1 MPKGAIEP
9 MNKAQDRLEAA
20 FDKLDSIGFPF
31 DQDLEW
37 HWTKAAERFTSPT
50 LWKVFGLAQ
59 ILEKEQPLTVRG
71 AFYRAVSNGLYP
83 DTGDS
88 HYHSCGRLI
97 LEMRRAGFIPYSY
110 ISDSTRRRLKP
121 SSWSGLADFAETVAQ
136 AYRKDLWE
144 RQSDYIEFFV
154 EKDTMA
160 GVIQPIT
167 DKFDV
172 HLNVIRGN
180 CSETFVYNVAEQWR
194 RISKPIFA
202 YYLGDHDPSG
212 LKIEADLLRRLEG
225 FSEKLFYWER
235 LAVTTEDF
243 NDPDYLGFP
252 VKKKAD
258 PGAWKPYLD
267 KYGDRCV
274 EVDAIPAPI
283 IRDRIEQTILDHVDE
298 REWEFLQAQEA
309 REKEDVFAIVKQIG
323 GEAA

>member
-1 MPKGAIEP
+1 MS
-9 MNKAQDRLEAA
+9 KAQDRLEAA

-31 DQDLEW
+31 DYELEW
-37 HWTKAAERFTSPT
+37 HWNKASKRFTSPT

-59 ILEKEQPLTVRG
+59 ILKKEQPLTVRG
-71 AFYRAVSNGLYP
+71 AFYRAVSCGLFP
-83 DTGDS
+83 DTADS
-88 HYHSCGRLI
+88 HYNACGRLI

-121 SSWSGLADFAETVAQ
+121 SSWSGLADFAATVAQ

-144 RQSDYIEFFV
+144 RQPDYIEFFV

-160 GVIQPIT
+160 GVIQRIT

-180 CSETFVYNVAEQWR
+180 CSETFVYNIAEEWR
-194 RISKPIFA
+194 QITKPIFA

-212 LKIEADLLRRLEG
+212 LKIEDDLRRRLEG
-225 FSEKLFYWER
+225 FTEKLFFWER
-235 LAVTTEDF
+235 LAVTTRDF

-267 KYGDRCV
+267 EYGDRCV

-283 IRDRIEQTILDHVDE
+283 IRDKIERRILVHVEQG
-298 REWEFLQAQEA
+298 EWAFLQAQEE
-309 REKEDVFAIVKQIG
+309 REKHNVFDLVKRL
-323 GEAA
+323 EAGAA